1 MFKIIQVFLF
11 CLFLQG
17 CNTMHGVG
25 RDMQDAGNAIQYGVS
40 DIRDSLKI

>member
-1 MFKIIQVFLF
+1 MSKIMQVFLF

-25 RDMQDAGNAIQYGVS
+25 RDVQDAGNAIQYGVS
-40 DIRDSLKI
+40 DIRDSLNI